1 MSKRKYTH
9 IKMLYPGMGQSIEA
23 ARGALP
29 CSHPAWKRVFFYAG
43 VSQALMK
50 ACVKRGIGLSPA
62 GVWIEIVSF
71 LSPSKL
77 VRVWYQEQSAACLI
91 CS

>member
-23 ARGALP
+23 ARGALL

-43 VSQALMK
+43 VSRALMK
-50 ACVKRGIGLSPA
+50 ACVKREMASPRRECGLKSFHFYPLRNWYASGIRSSPQ
-62 GVWIEIVSF
+62 
-71 LSPSKL
+71 L
-77 VRVWYQEQSAACLI
+77 V
-91 CS
+91 